1 MSRKLESI
9 PFLSE
14 EGETI
19 PFYVLEQTMIGGVRY
34 LLVEEADDEDGT
46 VYIMKEEEGKKSED
60 SGSEDQISCVF
71 VEDEEELDSV
81 MKVFEQL
88 MDETDLV
95 RDF

>member
-34 LLVEEADDEDGT
+34 LLVEEADDADGT
-46 VYIMKEEEGKKSED
+46 VYIMKEEEGRESED
-60 SGSEDQISCVF
+60 LQSEDQISCVF

>member
-60 SGSEDQISCVF
+60 SGSEEQISCVF